1 MSEEQIKSAEELNQ
15 TPVETIDTQ
24 EKFAK
29 SGKKSKKHLEE
40 VKAEEE
46 RKARAEEHK
55 QEALEEVPSQ
65 SLVQFL
71 NAVVKNTKPL
81 TRISTRPRP
90 TASPM
95 LSSLPSKPTQ
105 LNLTLPSKFTLVSVS
120 IHAKLTKTFVPP
132 SFYQTVMVRLFVSPS
147 SLQKMNARKLRLP
160 VLTSLKIPNSSSNL
174 KRELSISTFSFLP
187 QLTCQNLVSSLA
199 CSVLKA

>member
-1 MSEEQIKSAEELNQ
+1 MSEEQIKSTEELNQ
-15 TPVETIDTQ
+15 TPVETVEAE

-55 QEALEEVPSQ
+55 QEALEE
-65 SLVQFL
+65 
-71 NAVVKNTKPL
+71 KPKGAKPV
-81 TRISTRPRP
+81 T
-90 TASPM
+90 

-105 LNLTLPSKFTLVSVS
+105 LNLTLLSKFTLVSVS
-120 IHAKLTKTFVPP
+120 THAKLTKTFAPP
-132 SFYQTVMVRLFVSPS
+132 SFFQTVTVRLFASLS
-147 SLQKMNARKLRLP
+147 SLQKMNAKKLKPL
-160 VLTSLKIPNSSSNL
+160 VLTSPKMLNSSSNL

-199 CSVLKA
+199 CSVLKV